1 MFARNYSAK
10 VFLSFVEFIVS
21 LPESLYNK
29 IHYRNKVWKCNYL
42 KPTCIHWL
50 LLLLYAHQ
58 APAFTKRPS

>member
-29 IHYRNKVWKCNYL
+29 IHYRN
-42 KPTCIHWL
+42 
-50 LLLLYAHQ
+50 
-58 APAFTKRPS
+58 